1 MTSLAGFEAL
11 LRGLRVVVYG
21 RPFYAGW
28 GLTTDLPAF
37 DRGRRLTLDQ
47 LVAAALIL
55 YPRYLDPLTR
65 LPCGPEI
72 LVERLEQPELWRA
85 GPLVRMRRLQGTPV
99 PPPRPAPLQAAIG
112 RCGRGRAA
120 DCAPPRPTAADL
132 MRAPYRVI
140 AITGA
145 SSGLGAALAI
155 SYAGPGVVLGLV
167 ARNRERLA
175 RTEAACRAAGAR
187 VESAAIDVAD
197 TAAMAAWLGEFDSA
211 HPVELLIANA
221 GTSAGP
227 DPDSP
232 GEPVAMTLRQIEVN
246 LVGAVNTIAPLVPPL
261 CARGRGRVVAIA
273 SVAAFRGL
281 PYSPGYCASKAGV
294 RAYAE
299 ALRPR
304 LARHGVGVTA
314 VSPGFFSSPM
324 TDRWDG
330 PTPFLAS
337 GERAAR
343 RIKRGIDRGVP
354 RIDFPWPL
362 VLGMRFCDL
371 APAAI
376 GDAILRGFRFRIRDA

>member
-1 MTSLAGFEAL
+1 
-11 LRGLRVVVYG
+11 
-21 RPFYAGW
+21 
-28 GLTTDLPAF
+28 
-37 DRGRRLTLDQ
+37 
-47 LVAAALIL
+47 
-55 YPRYLDPLTR
+55 
-65 LPCGPEI
+65 
-72 LVERLEQPELWRA
+72 
-85 GPLVRMRRLQGTPV
+85 
-99 PPPRPAPLQAAIG
+99 
-112 RCGRGRAA
+112 
-120 DCAPPRPTAADL
+120 

-145 SSGLGAALAI
+145 SSGLGAALAM
-155 SYAGPGVVLGLV
+155 SYAGPDVVLGLV

-175 RTEAACRAAGAR
+175 RTEDACRAAGAE
-187 VESAAIDVAD
+187 VESAAVDVAD
-197 TAAMAAWLGEFDSA
+197 AAAMAFWLGEFDRA

-221 GTSAGP
+221 GISAGP

-232 GEPVAMTLRQIEVN
+232 GEPAMTTLHQIAVN
-246 LVGAVNTIAPLVPPL
+246 LVGAVNTIAPLVPSL
-261 CARGRGRVVAIA
+261 CSRGRGRIVAIA

-281 PYSPGYCASKAGV
+281 PYSPGYCASKAGL

-304 LARHGVGVTA
+304 LTRHGVGVTV

-324 TDRWDG
+324 SDRWEG

-343 RIKRGIDRGVP
+343 RIRRGIDRGAR

-371 APAAI
+371 APAPI